1 MVIPVLAQQV
11 KKLTL
16 LHRSLG
22 PGVALVWHRPEAAA
36 LIQPLARV
44 LPYASDVTIKKKL
57 YIYIHI
63 CMDGCLWM
71 CACVCVFI
79 FPK

>member
-36 LIQPLARV
+36 LIQPLAREPPDATGTV
-44 LPYASDVTIKKKL
+44 L
-57 YIYIHI
+57 
-63 CMDGCLWM
+63 
-71 CACVCVFI
+71 
-79 FPK
+79 